1 MFKCRTIVFVA
12 YEECDMAS
20 NLSKETHVSVGVCFY
35 MLQQQ
40 MTLKIA
46 VVQISIFL
54 FHSFCDHWRP
64 SCCLSNHHL
73 RISSQQRKRFRQRVK
88 LSVKDCLGSAIY
100 YTCWQFISSMVA
112 AIYSTY
118 NLILKHVLNSE
129 QMNKFTDL
137 KG

>member
-1 MFKCRTIVFVA
+1 MNLHYVQIHFIWCRTIVFVA
-12 YEECDMAS
+12 YEECGMAS

-88 LSVKDCLGSAIY
+88 LSVKDSALEVPFI
-100 YTCWQFISSMVA
+100 TPVDNSSVQWWQQ
-112 AIYSTY
+112 Y
-118 NLILKHVLNSE
+118 ILL
-129 QMNKFTDL
+129 TI
-137 KG
+137 

>member
-1 MFKCRTIVFVA
+1 MSLHYIQMHFTWCRTIVFVA

-73 RISSQQRKRFRQRVK
+73 RISSQQRKRFRQHVK
-88 LSVKDCLGSAIY
+88 LSVKDSALEVPFI
-100 YTCWQFISSMVA
+100 TPVDNSSVQWWQQ
-112 AIYSTY
+112 Y
-118 NLILKHVLNSE
+118 VLL
-129 QMNKFTDL
+129 TI
-137 KG
+137 